1 MKVQVIM
8 SDSDYQRIISASGKR
23 VRGSMA
29 MNSPQEFDF
38 RANAS
43 SASQTPPK
51 PNRVLNLK
59 HGRATVAS
67 DRMRLCIVVRPKEE
81 PHPVEIICSE
91 TDQAVDF
98 FAAN

>member
-1 MKVQVIM
+1 M
-8 SDSDYQRIISASGKR
+8 SDSYYQRIISASGKR

-43 SASQTPPK
+43 SASQTPK

-59 HGRATVAS
+59 HGRATVAP

>member
-23 VRGSMA
+23 VRGSMS

-43 SASQTPPK
+43 SDSQTPK

-59 HGRATVAS
+59 HGRATVAP

>member
-1 MKVQVIM
+1 MKVQEIM

-43 SASQTPPK
+43 PASQTPK

-59 HGRATVAS
+59 HGRATVAP